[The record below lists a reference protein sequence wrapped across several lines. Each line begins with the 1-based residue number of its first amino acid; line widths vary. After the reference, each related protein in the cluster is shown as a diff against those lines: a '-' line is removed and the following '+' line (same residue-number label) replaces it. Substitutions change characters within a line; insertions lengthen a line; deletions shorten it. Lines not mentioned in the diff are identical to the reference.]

1 VSEWKREGPPTR
13 RHEGQQRAYET
24 RLRSAGRGEGRD
36 AAGGGEACR
45 AR

>member
-1 VSEWKREGPPTR
+1 MSEWKREGPPTR
-13 RHEGQQRAYET
+13 RYGEQQRAYET
-24 RLRSAGRGEGRD
+24 RLRSAGGGEGRD